1 MKKFA
6 GNGVTIAAL
15 LVIVSLISIP
25 CSLAGTPVKS
35 IETLH
40 DLLDLAAERN
50 LQLKMAR
57 MSLEQT
63 LMARDLPSTE
73 FDPAWSGGFT
83 ATGSATS
90 SGVVYLP
97 SKQARRNMSIN
108 YSRPSWDGNRYDF
121 SIGVTKSTSNSAFAT
136 FNPSYATTM
145 TLGFRRPM
153 EEDRGLLS
161 LKLPIRKAEIQA
173 FVMEAAFKKEL
184 ERLLL
189 DVENTYWELVLA
201 KKLLLVHR
209 QSYQLAEELLDLT
222 KNQVDVGVQPPIA
235 LTQAKAG
242 LAAREEA
249 VIIAEG
255 TIEDLEEALIIFID
269 MPLKNREIL
278 GQLQLD
284 LPEQDGVSLEPVEQV
299 IALAMDNRP
308 EVLSVRQ
315 AVEIE
320 KIEKRLVEN
329 RRGKKIDLIGS
340 LDRSG
345 TAGDISTAL
354 DQVMNKHHYGW
365 MLGVSWELGRSRAEG
380 LEFDIAEIA
389 LIKTMLTLESTIEMV
404 DAEVRRSYRQ
414 VEVALKRIA
423 SNRSARV
430 LAEEQLEAERERFKL
445 GLSTPYDLLLVE
457 NDLSNA
463 RASEASALVDL
474 RQNLASLAHSQG
486 LLARHWNVDF

>member
-1 MKKFA
+1 MKKQRDSYIALCFVLLIINVICPPCFA
-6 GNGVTIAAL
+6 SEGQ
-15 LVIVSLISIP
+15 
-25 CSLAGTPVKS
+25 VKVLQ
-35 IETLH
+35 TLD
-40 DLLDLAAERN
+40 DLLDLAVERN

-63 LMARDLPSTE
+63 LMARDLPSTI
-73 FDPAWSGGFT
+73 FDPAWSGGFI
-83 ATGSATS
+83 ASGSSATS
-90 SGVVYLP
+90 GAAYLA
-97 SKQARRNMSIN
+97 SKQARRSMSID

-121 SIGVTKSTSNSAFAT
+121 SLGVTKSTSNSAYAT
-136 FNPSYATTM
+136 FNPSYSTTM

-173 FVMEAAFKKEL
+173 SVMEASFKKEL

-201 KKLLLVHR
+201 KKLLLVR
-209 QSYQLAEELLDLT
+209 QQSYQLAEDLLDLT

-235 LTQAKAG
+235 LTQARAG
-242 LAAREEA
+242 LAAREES

-255 TIEDLEEALIIFID
+255 TIGDLEEALIIFID
-269 MPLKNREIL
+269 MPLQNREIL
-278 GQLQLD
+278 GELELD
-284 LPEQDGVSLEPVEQV
+284 LPEQDGISLEPVEQV

-308 EVLSVRQ
+308 EVLSARQ

-320 KIEKRLVEN
+320 KIEKRLMEN
-329 RRGKKIDLIGS
+329 RRGQKVDLIGS

-345 TAGDISTAL
+345 TAGNFSTTL
-354 DQVMNKHHYGW
+354 DQVVDKHHYGW
-365 MLGVSWELGRSRAEG
+365 MLGISWELGRSRAEG
-380 LEFDIAEIA
+380 LEFDIAEIS
-389 LIKTMLTLESTIEMV
+389 LIKIMLALESTIEMV
-404 DAEVRRSYRQ
+404 NAEVRRSYRQ
-414 VEVALKRIA
+414 VEVALKRIE

-430 LAEEQLEAERERFKL
+430 LAEEQLDAERERFKL

-474 RQNLASLAHSQG
+474 RQSLASLAYSQG
-486 LLARHWNVDF
+486 RLASHWEVDF